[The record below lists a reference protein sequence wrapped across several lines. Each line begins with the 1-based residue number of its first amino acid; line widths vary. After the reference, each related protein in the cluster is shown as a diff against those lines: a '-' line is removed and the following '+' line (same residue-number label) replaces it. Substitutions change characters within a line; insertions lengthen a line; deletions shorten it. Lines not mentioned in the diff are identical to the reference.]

1 LGGALLGLQV
11 YVLFCV
17 AREGI
22 ISMVNVSVT
31 QGGKAKS
38 AVLGMMNVRYLT
50 AMVMVTVSM
59 GNALVSVDTWA
70 NSVRRVSF
78 DH

>member
-1 LGGALLGLQV
+1 LDGALLGLQV

-31 QGGKAKS
+31 QVGKAKS
-38 AVLGMMNVRYLT
+38 AVLGMMNVRCLT
-50 AMVMVTVSM
+50 AMVMVTVTM
-59 GNALVSVDTWA
+59 GSVLVSVDTWA
-70 NSVRRVSF
+70 SSVRRVSF
-78 DH
+78 DY

>member
-1 LGGALLGLQV
+1 MLDLQV

-38 AVLGMMNVRYLT
+38 AVLGMMNVRFLT
-50 AMVMVTVSM
+50 AMVMVIVSM
-59 GNALVSVDTWA
+59 GSVHVSVDTWA
-70 NSVRRVSF
+70 SSVRRVSF
-78 DH
+78 AH